1 MRITRRESLGL
12 AIGLG
17 VGACAPG
24 TVLEANTS
32 EADESLNALAR
43 RSGRRFGSSVAAGRP
58 GTLTGSLAD
67 PNYRALLTGQCG
79 LIVPENELKWGWI
92 RRTRQSFDFAPAD
105 RLFAFA
111 EENQL
116 AIRGHTLVWHHP
128 NWFPAWVAEY
138 DFGSNPRAEAERMI
152 AEHVGNVCRRYGT
165 RIHSYDVV
173 NEAVHN
179 QTGAM
184 RETAFSRAMGG
195 AERVLDLAFHT
206 ARETAPQAQLVYNDY
221 MSWEPWSAAHRDGVL
236 RLLEGFKRR
245 GIQVDALGVQAHIG
259 TANIDSGSGFGERQE
274 QEWRRF
280 LDAVVGMGY
289 DLIITELDVHDKGLP
304 AGIAERD
311 GAVADLARV
320 YLDLMLSY
328 RQLGDIMVWGMSD
341 RYSWLRGRSPRSD
354 GIAKRPCPYDEDF
367 RPKPLREAIA
377 AALRNATV
385 RNHRA

>member
-24 TVLEANTS
+24 AVMAETEG
-32 EADESLNALAR
+32 EADESLHALAR

-58 GTLTGSLAD
+58 DTLTGSLAD
-67 PNYRALLTGQCG
+67 PRYRALLTGQCG

-92 RRTRQSFDFAPAD
+92 RRTPQGFDYSGSD
-105 RLFAFA
+105 RLVAFA
-111 EENQL
+111 EENGL
-116 AIRGHTLVWHHP
+116 AVRGHTLLWHHP
-128 NWFPAWVAEY
+128 NWIPGWVAEH
-138 DFGSNPRAEAERMI
+138 DFGPNPRAGAERMV
-152 AEHVGNVCRRYGT
+152 AEHVASVCRRYAN
-165 RIHSYDVV
+165 RILTYDVI

-179 QTGAM
+179 QTGQM
-184 RETAFSRAMGG
+184 RETPFSRAVGG
-195 AERVLDLAFHT
+195 AEPVLDLAFRT
-206 ARETAPQAQLVYNDY
+206 ARETAPNAQLVYNDY
-221 MSWEPWSAAHRDGVL
+221 MSWEPWSANHRAGVL
-236 RLLEGFKRR
+236 RLLEGFRAR
-245 GIQVDALGVQAHIG
+245 GIPVDALGVQAHIG

-289 DLIITELDVHDKGLP
+289 DLVITELDVHDKGLP
-304 AGIAERD
+304 ADIAERD
-311 GAVADLARV
+311 RAVADLARV

-341 RYSWLRGRSPRSD
+341 RYSWLQGRSPRSD
-354 GIAKRPCPYDEDF
+354 GLPKRPCPYDADF

-377 AALRNATV
+377 TALRNATT